1 MASIVKKNFYRKEY
15 LAIAFNVNKG
25 NEVIHYYRY
34 GYFLTF
40 SWILVVVCLLLFIF
54 TASYTQRYH
63 AIGAI
68 VPEKGIIKI
77 TPNVSGVIENIY
89 IKEGE
94 EVKAGQPLYLIKS
107 DLSFTGN
114 HTNMEGVINEISNQI
129 KILKE
134 KKHYDNVLFEA
145 RKCDM
150 EKQRKMISKSLDINK
165 KIMSATLKRQ
175 EMINDGYVK
184 FEQLNKK
191 GFLSEID
198 LIQKKQERSSF
209 EIMTL
214 NNKEKINELERELS
228 SFEQKLAS
236 LDEENI
242 LLQLQSNERIASLE
256 RDRKIYELKYK
267 RLITSPRGGLAG
279 YVKMEVGDIVNDNSV
294 LMQVIPDIDNK
305 VVKIF
310 IPSRVMGIIKEN
322 QLVSIKVN
330 SFPYEKHGVLSAV
343 ITNMSKAAVEDYD
356 SMSDLA
362 FLSRTDSYYRLYAK
376 IDENANPSLVKK
388 IKSGMRISA
397 DISVEEKK
405 IYEWLFSP
413 FFKMKSDIAHV
424 IK

>member
-34 GYFLTF
+34 GYLLTL

-77 TPNVSGVIENIY
+77 TPNVNGVIENIY

-107 DLSFTGN
+107 DLSFTDN

-129 KILKE
+129 KIIKE

-145 RKCDM
+145 RKSDM

-165 KIMSATLKRQ
+165 EIMFFTLKRQ
-175 EMINDGYVK
+175 KMINDGYVR

-198 LIQKKQERSSF
+198 LIQKKQERFSF

-214 NNKEKINELERELS
+214 NNREKINELERELS

-256 RDRKIYELKYK
+256 RDKKIYELKYK
-267 RLITSPRGGLAG
+267 RLITSPRSGLAG

-310 IPSRVMGIIKEN
+310 IPSRVMGIINDN
-322 QLVSIKVN
+322 QSVSIKVN
-330 SFPYEKHGVLSAV
+330 SFPYEKYGVLSGI
-343 ITNMSKAAVEDYD
+343 ITNISKAAVEDYD

-362 FLSRTDSYYRLYAK
+362 FLSRKDSYYRLYAK
-376 IDENANPSLVKK
+376 IDEDANPNLVKK
-388 IKSGMRISA
+388 IKSGMRVSA
-397 DISVEEKK
+397 DIAVEEKK

-424 IK
+424 VK